1 MPAGIFFFKQVNR
14 SKLTLKK
21 LSSLVIVKYSRELF
35 KFTSQKELLIEQFII
50 DNTSSSVF
58 RLYYIK
64 HNEFREPESDSV
76 RENRKIRR
84 GEKNR

>member
-1 MPAGIFFFKQVNR
+1 MNR

-50 DNTSSSVF
+50 DTLDAYKQFCPPAV
-58 RLYYIK
+58 LHK
-64 HNEFREPESDSV
+64 T
-76 RENRKIRR
+76 
-84 GEKNR
+84 

>member
-1 MPAGIFFFKQVNR
+1 MRNLAESQHATLFYFLINTFKCLLGFSFLKQVNR

-50 DNTSSSVF
+50 DTLDAYKQFCLPAV
-58 RLYYIK
+58 LHK
-64 HNEFREPESDSV
+64 T
-76 RENRKIRR
+76 
-84 GEKNR
+84 

>member
-1 MPAGIFFFKQVNR
+1 MPAGIFFFKQVNQ

-50 DNTSSSVF
+50 DTLDAYKQFCLPAV
-58 RLYYIK
+58 LHK
-64 HNEFREPESDSV
+64 T
-76 RENRKIRR
+76 
-84 GEKNR
+84 

>member
-1 MPAGIFFFKQVNR
+1 MRNVAESQHATLFYFLINTFKFLLGFFFKQVNR

-50 DNTSSSVF
+50 DTLDAYKQFCLPAV
-58 RLYYIK
+58 LHK
-64 HNEFREPESDSV
+64 T
-76 RENRKIRR
+76 
-84 GEKNR
+84 

>member
-1 MPAGIFFFKQVNR
+1 MPAGIFFFKQVHR

-50 DNTSSSVF
+50 DTLDAYKQFCLPAV
-58 RLYYIK
+58 LHK
-64 HNEFREPESDSV
+64 T
-76 RENRKIRR
+76 
-84 GEKNR
+84 

>member
-21 LSSLVIVKYSRELF
+21 LSRLVIVKYSRELF

-50 DNTSSSVF
+50 DTLDAYKQFCLPAV
-58 RLYYIK
+58 LHK
-64 HNEFREPESDSV
+64 T
-76 RENRKIRR
+76 
-84 GEKNR
+84 